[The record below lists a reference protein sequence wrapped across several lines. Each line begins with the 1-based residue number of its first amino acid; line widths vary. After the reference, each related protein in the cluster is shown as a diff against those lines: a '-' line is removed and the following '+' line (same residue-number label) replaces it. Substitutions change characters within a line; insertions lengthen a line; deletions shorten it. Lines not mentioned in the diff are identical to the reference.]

1 MSVNDKV
8 KNIILIGNLYCVNR
22 QTMYEKSLRKSLKYK
37 GDRDFLNLTHLNE
50 KLTNTNGLPTDQ
62 RPQVRRHRCFDFV
75 SKDTRTT

>member
-8 KNIILIGNLYCVNR
+8 KYIILFGNLYCVNR
-22 QTMYEKSLRKSLKYK
+22 QTMYEKSLKYK

-50 KLTNTNGLPTDQ
+50 KLANTNGLSTDQ